1 MDEVFVDLNRKA
13 NRKAHHTD
21 EYDVADLILRRGQ
34 DFVIT
39 IRLDQ
44 PFDAKRDIL
53 TLQFVTG
60 ACSDGKS
67 VHHRCVGPL
76 FNTIQFIT

>member
-1 MDEVFVDLNRKA
+1 MDEVTVDLNLKA
-13 NRKAHHTD
+13 NQKTHHTD
-21 EYDVADLILRRGQ
+21 EYDVAELILRRGQ
-34 DFVIT
+34 DFVMT

-60 ACSDGKS
+60 VWSF
-67 VHHRCVGPL
+67 V
-76 FNTIQFIT
+76 